1 MSTFGERLRLCRE
14 AAGLTQDELAAMCG
28 TYKQNISRYETSA
41 REPNIRIAGKL
52 ANTLGVSLEYLQFGE
67 EKKTEFPQVTMIGR
81 AAEKMTEDQR
91 EQMYQLVKIA
101 FPELFE

>member
-1 MSTFGERLRLCRE
+1 MSVLEDLRKERGWNMKE
-14 AAGLTQDELAAMCG
+14 TAAALGLKYT
-28 TYKQNISRYETSA
+28 TYVSYEKGA
-41 REPNIRIAGKL
+41 RQPNSEQLLLIAKFYGVTVDHL
-52 ANTLGVSLEYLQFGE
+52 LGRD
-67 EKKTEFPQVTMIGR
+67 KKHDFPQVTMIGR